1 MELDYVDINER
12 GVQVNV
18 RKKFLRFKLVDFDE
32 VIDFAVLNDELLFG
46 EVLDDNVSEDF
57 EVLSDL
63 FL

>member
-18 RKKFLRFKLVDFDE
+18 RKKFLWFKLVDFDE

>member
-1 MELDYVDINER
+1 M
-12 GVQVNV
+12 NV